1 MTVAAAV
8 ATRDPSG
15 SATPEGARIGS
26 LDLWRGVV
34 MVLMAIDHV
43 RVYSGLPAGGPTAGI
58 FFTRWVT
65 HFCAPA
71 FVFLAGT
78 AAFLYGRKAG
88 LHAMSRYLF
97 TRGLA
102 LVLMEVTIIRLS
114 WTFTL
119 ASLNSPLAG
128 VIWML
133 GWCMVLMAGLVR
145 LSIAAVTVVGLVLVF
160 GQDIV
165 GGAAGRLPFLGA
177 FLYSGGEVQLGAAG
191 PTFSILYTIIPWIG
205 VMALGYAFG
214 AIVVRPAEERHRA
227 FVRIGVVAT
236 AAFLVLGGALVAF
249 SPAGD
254 GPPALF
260 QLLNQRKYPAS
271 PVVPV
276 DDPGPADC
284 PAASGRAGARRVGG
298 VVHDVR
304 SRANVLLPAAHTG
317 DSPARVAR
325 LEDPRWSGPSR
336 VVCVGSVRVRASGAA
351 LEPRAALPRV
361 RRLDPGSLLSVP
373 VVRGSEE
380 AEQQRAAPLRLNRR
394 RLQRLA
400 AHGAGRLSFLRPRKA
415 A

>member
-8 ATRDPSG
+8 ATRNPSG
-15 SATPEGARIGS
+15 SATAEGARIDS

-119 ASLNSPLAG
+119 ASLNAPLAG

-145 LSIAAVTVVGLVLVF
+145 LSIGAVTVIGTVLVL
-160 GQDIV
+160 GQDIA
-165 GGAAGRLPFLGA
+165 GGAAGRLPFLGP

-214 AIVVRPAEERHRA
+214 AIVVRPAEQRHRA

-249 SPAGD
+249 SQAGD

-271 PVVPV
+271 PLYLLMTLGPPIALLPLAERARGALAGLFTTFGRVPMFYYLLHIPV
-276 DDPGPADC
+276 IHLLALLVWKI
-284 PAASGRAGARRVGG
+284 RAGQ
-298 VVHDVR
+298 VH
-304 SRANVLLPAAHTG
+304 P
-317 DSPARVAR
+317 
-325 LEDPRWSGPSR
+325 EWF
-336 VVCVGSVRVRASGAA
+336 ASA
-351 LEPRAALPRV
+351 PYV
-361 RRLDPGSLLSVP
+361 SVP
-373 VVRGSEE
+373 PEQHWSLALLYLVFVVSILALYFPCRWFAGVKKRSNN
-380 AEQQRAAPLRLNRR
+380 PL
-394 RLQRLA
+394 
-400 AHGAGRLSFLRPRKA
+400 LRYL
-415 A
+415 

>member
-1 MTVAAAV
+1 MAVLPVV
-8 ATRDPSG
+8 ATMDS
-15 SATPEGARIGS
+15 SDAATRTAPARIGS
-26 LDLWRGVV
+26 LDLWRGIV

-43 RVYSGLPAGGPTAGI
+43 RVYSGLPAGGPSAGI

-119 ASLNSPLAG
+119 ASLSSPLAG

-177 FLYSGGEVQLGAAG
+177 FVYSGGEVQLGAAG

-236 AAFLVLGGALVAF
+236 AAFLLLGGALVAF

-271 PVVPV
+271 PLYLLMTL
-276 DDPGPADC
+276 GPPIA
-284 PAASGRAGARRVGG
+284 
-298 VVHDVR
+298 
-304 SRANVLLPAAHTG
+304 LLPLAER
-317 DSPARVAR
+317 ARGALAGLFTTFGRVPLFYYLLHIPVIHLLALLVWKIR
-325 LEDPRWSGPSR
+325 DGQVHPEWFASAPYVSVPPEQRWSL
-336 VVCVGSVRVRASGAA
+336 A
-351 LEPRAALPRV
+351 LLYLVFAVSILALYFPCRWFAGLKK
-361 RRLDPGSLLSVP
+361 RSSSALLRYV
-373 VVRGSEE
+373 
-380 AEQQRAAPLRLNRR
+380 
-394 RLQRLA
+394 
-400 AHGAGRLSFLRPRKA
+400 
-415 A
+415 

>member
-8 ATRDPSG
+8 ATRNPSG
-15 SATPEGARIGS
+15 SATAEGARIDS

-88 LHAMSRYLF
+88 LQAMSRYLV

-119 ASLNSPLAG
+119 ASLSSPLAG

-145 LSIAAVTVVGLVLVF
+145 LSITAVTVIGLVLVF
-160 GQDIV
+160 GQDII

-214 AIVVRPAEERHRA
+214 AIVVRPADERHRA
-227 FVRIGVVAT
+227 FVRIGVVST

-249 SPAGD
+249 SQDSD

-271 PVVPV
+271 PLYLLMTL
-276 DDPGPADC
+276 GPPIA
-284 PAASGRAGARRVGG
+284 
-298 VVHDVR
+298 
-304 SRANVLLPAAHTG
+304 LLPLAER
-317 DSPARVAR
+317 ARGALAGLFTTFGRVPMFYYLLHLPVIHLIALLAWKIR
-325 LEDPRWSGPSR
+325 DGQMQPEWFASAPYVSVPPEQRWSL
-336 VVCVGSVRVRASGAA
+336 A
-351 LEPRAALPRV
+351 LLYLVFAVSILALYFPCRWFAEV
-361 RRLDPGSLLSVP
+361 KKRSHSALLRYV
-373 VVRGSEE
+373 
-380 AEQQRAAPLRLNRR
+380 
-394 RLQRLA
+394 
-400 AHGAGRLSFLRPRKA
+400 
-415 A
+415 

>member
-15 SATPEGARIGS
+15 SATAEGARISS

-119 ASLNSPLAG
+119 ASLSSPLAG

-165 GGAAGRLPFLGA
+165 AGAAGRLPFLGA

-249 SPAGD
+249 SQAGD

-271 PVVPV
+271 PLYLLMTL
-276 DDPGPADC
+276 GPPIA
-284 PAASGRAGARRVGG
+284 
-298 VVHDVR
+298 
-304 SRANVLLPAAHTG
+304 LLPLAERARGALAGLFTTFGRVPLFYYLLHIPVIHLLALLVWKIRDG
-317 DSPARVAR
+317 QVHPEWFASAPYVSVSP
-325 LEDPRWSGPSR
+325 EQRWSL
-336 VVCVGSVRVRASGAA
+336 A
-351 LEPRAALPRV
+351 LLYLVFAVSILALYFPCRWFAGV
-361 RRLDPGSLLSVP
+361 KKRSSSALLRYV
-373 VVRGSEE
+373 
-380 AEQQRAAPLRLNRR
+380 
-394 RLQRLA
+394 
-400 AHGAGRLSFLRPRKA
+400 
-415 A
+415 

>member
-8 ATRDPSG
+8 ATRNPSL
-15 SATPEGARIGS
+15 SATAEGARIGS

-119 ASLNSPLAG
+119 ASLSSPLAG

-160 GQDIV
+160 GQDII

-236 AAFLVLGGALVAF
+236 AAFLVLGGAPVAF
-249 SPAGD
+249 SQAGD

-271 PVVPV
+271 PLYLLMIL
-276 DDPGPADC
+276 GPPIA
-284 PAASGRAGARRVGG
+284 
-298 VVHDVR
+298 
-304 SRANVLLPAAHTG
+304 LLPLAER
-317 DSPARVAR
+317 ARGALAGLFTTFGRVPMFYYLLHIPVIHLLALLVWKIR
-325 LEDPRWSGPSR
+325 DGQVHPEWFASAPYVSVPPEQRWSL
-336 VVCVGSVRVRASGAA
+336 A
-351 LEPRAALPRV
+351 LLYLVFAVSILALYFPCRWFAGLKK
-361 RRLDPGSLLSVP
+361 RSSSALLRYV
-373 VVRGSEE
+373 
-380 AEQQRAAPLRLNRR
+380 
-394 RLQRLA
+394 
-400 AHGAGRLSFLRPRKA
+400 
-415 A
+415 

>member
-1 MTVAAAV
+1 M
-8 ATRDPSG
+8 
-15 SATPEGARIGS
+15 
-26 LDLWRGVV
+26 WRGVV

-88 LHAMSRYLF
+88 LHALSRYLF

-145 LSIAAVTVVGLVLVF
+145 LSIAAVTVIGLVLVF

-227 FVRIGVVAT
+227 FVRIGLAAT

-271 PVVPV
+271 QLYLLMTL
-276 DDPGPADC
+276 GPPIA
-284 PAASGRAGARRVGG
+284 
-298 VVHDVR
+298 
-304 SRANVLLPAAHTG
+304 LLPLAERTRG
-317 DSPARVAR
+317 GWRGCSRRSVACR
-325 LEDPRWSGPSR
+325 CSITCCTFR
-336 VVCVGSVRVRASGAA
+336 
-351 LEPRAALPRV
+351 
-361 RRLDPGSLLSVP
+361 
-373 VVRGSEE
+373 
-380 AEQQRAAPLRLNRR
+380 
-394 RLQRLA
+394 
-400 AHGAGRLSFLRPRKA
+400 
-415 A
+415 

>member
-8 ATRDPSG
+8 TREPSG
-15 SATPEGARIGS
+15 RATPEGARIGS

-78 AAFLYGRKAG
+78 AAFLYGRKVG
-88 LHAMSRYLF
+88 LHVMSRYLF

-133 GWCMVLMAGLVR
+133 GWCMVLMAGLGR
-145 LSIAAVTVVGLVLVF
+145 LSIGAVTVIGLVLVF

-165 GGAAGRLPFLGA
+165 GGAAGQLPFLGP

-191 PTFSILYTIIPWIG
+191 PTFSILYTIIPWSG

-214 AIVVRPAEERHRA
+214 AIVVRPAEQRHRA
-227 FVRIGVVAT
+227 FVRIGVAAT
-236 AAFLVLGGALVAF
+236 AAFLILGGALVAF
-249 SPAGD
+249 SRAGD
-254 GPPALF
+254 APPALF

-271 PVVPV
+271 QLYLLMTL
-276 DDPGPADC
+276 GPPIA
-284 PAASGRAGARRVGG
+284 
-298 VVHDVR
+298 
-304 SRANVLLPAAHTG
+304 LLPLAER
-317 DSPARVAR
+317 ARGA
-325 LEDPRWSGPSR
+325 LAGLFTSFGR
-336 VVCVGSVRVRASGAA
+336 VPMFYYLLHIPVIHLLA
-351 LEPRAALPRV
+351 LLVWKIRDGQVHADWFTSAPYV
-361 RRLDPGSLLSVP
+361 SVP
-373 VVRGSEE
+373 
-380 AEQQRAAPLRLNRR
+380 AEQCWSLALLYLVFVVSILVLYFPCRWFAGVKKRSNSALLRYV
-394 RLQRLA
+394 
-400 AHGAGRLSFLRPRKA
+400 
-415 A
+415 

>member
-1 MTVAAAV
+1 M
-8 ATRDPSG
+8 
-15 SATPEGARIGS
+15 
-26 LDLWRGVV
+26 
-34 MVLMAIDHV
+34 
-43 RVYSGLPAGGPTAGI
+43 
-58 FFTRWVT
+58 T

-88 LHAMSRYLF
+88 LHALSRYLF

-119 ASLNSPLAG
+119 ASLSSPLAG

-271 PVVPV
+271 QLYLLMTL
-276 DDPGPADC
+276 GPPIA
-284 PAASGRAGARRVGG
+284 
-298 VVHDVR
+298 
-304 SRANVLLPAAHTG
+304 LLPLAER
-317 DSPARVAR
+317 ARGALAGLFTTFGRVPMFYYLLHIPVIHLLALLVWKIR
-325 LEDPRWSGPSR
+325 DGQVHPEWFASAPYVSVPPEQRWSL
-336 VVCVGSVRVRASGAA
+336 A
-351 LEPRAALPRV
+351 LLYLVFAVSILALYFPCRWFAGV
-361 RRLDPGSLLSVP
+361 KKRSS
-373 VVRGSEE
+373 S
-380 AEQQRAAPLRLNRR
+380 AAAPLRLNADDYRGSRR
-394 RLQRLA
+394 TA
-400 AHGAGRLSFLRPRKA
+400 PGRLSFRRPRKA

>member
-1 MTVAAAV
+1 MAVAAPV

-15 SATPEGARIGS
+15 SAAPEGTRIGS

-88 LHAMSRYLF
+88 LRAMSRYLF

-119 ASLNSPLAG
+119 ASLISPLAG

-145 LSIAAVTVVGLVLVF
+145 LSIAAVTAVGLVLVF

-236 AAFLVLGGALVAF
+236 AAFLLLGGALVAF

-271 PVVPV
+271 PLYLLMTL
-276 DDPGPADC
+276 GPPIA
-284 PAASGRAGARRVGG
+284 
-298 VVHDVR
+298 
-304 SRANVLLPAAHTG
+304 LLPLAERARGALAGLFTTFGRVPLFYYLLHIPVIHLLALLVWKIRDG
-317 DSPARVAR
+317 QVHPEWFASAPYVSVSP
-325 LEDPRWSGPSR
+325 EQRWSL
-336 VVCVGSVRVRASGAA
+336 A
-351 LEPRAALPRV
+351 LLYLVFAVSILALYFPCRWFAGLKK
-361 RRLDPGSLLSVP
+361 RSSSALLRYV
-373 VVRGSEE
+373 
-380 AEQQRAAPLRLNRR
+380 
-394 RLQRLA
+394 
-400 AHGAGRLSFLRPRKA
+400 
-415 A
+415 

>member
-1 MTVAAAV
+1 MAYQTGGTMTVAAAV
-8 ATRDPSG
+8 ATRNPSG
-15 SATPEGARIGS
+15 SATAEGARIDS

-88 LHAMSRYLF
+88 LHAVSRYLF
-97 TRGLA
+97 TRGVA

-119 ASLNSPLAG
+119 ASLSSPLAG

-165 GGAAGRLPFLGA
+165 GGAAGGLPFLGA

-227 FVRIGVVAT
+227 FVRIGVAAT
-236 AAFLVLGGALVAF
+236 AAFLVLGGAVVAF

-271 PVVPV
+271 PLYLLMTL
-276 DDPGPADC
+276 GPPIA
-284 PAASGRAGARRVGG
+284 
-298 VVHDVR
+298 
-304 SRANVLLPAAHTG
+304 LLPLVER
-317 DSPARVAR
+317 ARGALAGLFTTFGRVPMFYYLLHIPVIHLIALLVWKIR
-325 LEDPRWSGPSR
+325 DGQVHPEWFASAPYVSVPPEQRWSL
-336 VVCVGSVRVRASGAA
+336 A
-351 LEPRAALPRV
+351 LLYLVFAVTILALYFPCRWFAGV
-361 RRLDPGSLLSVP
+361 KKRSSSALLRYV
-373 VVRGSEE
+373 
-380 AEQQRAAPLRLNRR
+380 
-394 RLQRLA
+394 
-400 AHGAGRLSFLRPRKA
+400 
-415 A
+415 

>member
-1 MTVAAAV
+1 MAVLPAV
-8 ATRDPSG
+8 ATMDS
-15 SATPEGARIGS
+15 SDVATRTAPARIGS

-88 LHAMSRYLF
+88 LHALSRYLF

-119 ASLNSPLAG
+119 ASLSSPLAG

-145 LSIAAVTVVGLVLVF
+145 LSIAAVTVIGLVLVF

-249 SPAGD
+249 SQAGD

-271 PVVPV
+271 PLYLLMTL
-276 DDPGPADC
+276 GPPIA
-284 PAASGRAGARRVGG
+284 
-298 VVHDVR
+298 
-304 SRANVLLPAAHTG
+304 LLPLAER
-317 DSPARVAR
+317 ARGALAGLFTTFGRVPMFYYLLHIPVIHLLALLVWKIR
-325 LEDPRWSGPSR
+325 DGQVHPEWFASAPYVSVPPEQRWSL
-336 VVCVGSVRVRASGAA
+336 A
-351 LEPRAALPRV
+351 LLYLVFAVSILALYFPCRWFAGV
-361 RRLDPGSLLSVP
+361 KKRSSSALLRYV
-373 VVRGSEE
+373 
-380 AEQQRAAPLRLNRR
+380 
-394 RLQRLA
+394 
-400 AHGAGRLSFLRPRKA
+400 
-415 A
+415 

>member
-15 SATPEGARIGS
+15 SAAPEGARIGS

-88 LHAMSRYLF
+88 LHALSRYLF

-119 ASLNSPLAG
+119 ASLSSPLAG

-145 LSIAAVTVVGLVLVF
+145 LSIAAVTVIGLVLVF

-249 SPAGD
+249 SQAGD

-271 PVVPV
+271 QLYLLMTL
-276 DDPGPADC
+276 GPPIA
-284 PAASGRAGARRVGG
+284 
-298 VVHDVR
+298 
-304 SRANVLLPAAHTG
+304 LLPLAER
-317 DSPARVAR
+317 ARGALAGLFTTFGRVPMFYYLLHIPVIHLLALLVWKIR
-325 LEDPRWSGPSR
+325 DGQVHPEWFASAPYVSVPPEQRWSLALLYLVF
-336 VVCVGSVRVRASGAA
+336 VVSILA
-351 LEPRAALPRV
+351 LYFPCRWFAGR
-361 RRLDPGSLLSVP
+361 
-373 VVRGSEE
+373 EE
-380 AEQQRAAPLRLNRR
+380 AE
-394 RLQRLA
+394 
-400 AHGAGRLSFLRPRKA
+400 
-415 A
+415 